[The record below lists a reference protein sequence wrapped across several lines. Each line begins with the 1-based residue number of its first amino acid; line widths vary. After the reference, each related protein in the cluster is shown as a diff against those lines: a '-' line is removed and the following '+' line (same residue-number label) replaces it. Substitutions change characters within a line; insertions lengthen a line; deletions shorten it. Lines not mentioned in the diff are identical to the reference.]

1 LPRSG
6 SDLGGSAMAG
16 GKVLS
21 SRKNRG
27 AQVKR
32 ATEIRKGDMVQ
43 VLAGDDKGKVGK
55 VIRVFPKRNRVL
67 VEKVNFVKRHTR
79 PRRQGQ
85 QGGILEKEASIH
97 LSNVL
102 LFDPKSDR
110 GTRVRI
116 ERKSDGRVDRISS
129 RSGES
134 LGRE

>member
-1 LPRSG
+1 
-6 SDLGGSAMAG
+6 MAG

-27 AQVKR
+27 ASVKR
-32 ATEIRKGDMVQ
+32 ATEIKKGDMVQ
-43 VLAGDDKGKVGK
+43 VVCGDDKGKVGK

-85 QGGILEKEASIH
+85 QGGILGKEASIH

-110 GTRVRI
+110 GTRVRV
-116 ERKSDGRVDRISS
+116 ERHADGRVDRVST

-134 LGRE
+134 LGRG